1 MWLGGAVPEV
11 LSSPTIVPAAGE
23 PPKEIAEFA
32 GNASTGD
39 DAFSVAR
46 MRTEAGWVEPRQVA
60 QFDELTYVV
69 SGEVHVEHDGGV
81 EHVGAGQAVVVRA
94 GERVRYSTPSAA
106 EYVALC
112 VPAFAMARVNRDED

>member
-1 MWLGGAVPEV
+1 MPEV
-11 LSSPTIVPAAGE
+11 LASPTIVPAAGE

-46 MRTEAGWVEPRQVA
+46 MRTEDGWVEPAQVA

-81 EHVGAGQAVVVRA
+81 EHVKAGEAVLVRA
-94 GERVRYSTPSAA
+94 GERARYSTPTAA
-106 EYVALC
+106 EYVAVC
-112 VPAFAMARVNRDED
+112 VPAFAISRVRRDE

>member
-1 MWLGGAVPEV
+1 MFFA
-11 LSSPTIVPAAGE
+11 SPTIVRSAGE

-46 MRTEAGWVEPRQVA
+46 MRTEDGWVEQAQVA

-69 SGEVHVEHDGGV
+69 SGEVHIELEVGV
-81 EHVGAGQAVVVRA
+81 VGSWRR
-94 GERVRYSTPSAA
+94 GERILTCR
-106 EYVALC
+106 
-112 VPAFAMARVNRDED
+112 

>member
-1 MWLGGAVPEV
+1 MWVGMPEV
-11 LSSPTIVPAAGE
+11 LASPTIVPAAGQ
-23 PPKEIAEFA
+23 PPKEIAEFM

-46 MRTEAGWVEPRQVA
+46 MRTDDGWVEPAQVA

-81 EHVGAGQAVVVRA
+81 EQVEAGQAIVVRA
-94 GERVRYSTPSAA
+94 GERVRYSTPVAA
-106 EYVALC
+106 EYVAMC
-112 VPAFAMARVNRDED
+112 VPAFAASRVRRDDG

>member
-1 MWLGGAVPEV
+1 MPEM
-11 LSSPTIVPAAGE
+11 LSTPTIVPAAGE

-32 GNASTGD
+32 GSASTGD

-46 MRTEAGWVEPRQVA
+46 MRTEAGWVEPVQVA

-81 EHVGAGQAVVVRA
+81 EHVEAGQAVLVRA

-112 VPAFAMARVNRDED
+112 VPAFTLSRVRRNA

>member
-1 MWLGGAVPEV
+1 MCLGVAVPE
-11 LSSPTIVPAAGE
+11 LLTSPTIVPAAGE

-46 MRTEAGWVEPRQVA
+46 MRTQGGWVEPAQVA
-60 QFDELTYVV
+60 RFDELTYVV
-69 SGEVHVEHDGGV
+69 SGAVHVEHDGGV
-81 EHVGAGQAVVVRA
+81 EHVEAGQAVLVRA
-94 GERVRYSTPSAA
+94 GERVRYSTPGAA

-112 VPAFAMARVNRDED
+112 VPAFALSRVRRED